1 MSLDKIKL
9 PRMEWIDDS
18 GSGLDGTI
26 INNTQLQKILDSV
39 DEAIGQSVKVVNAN
53 YTALPTDDLIKITGG
68 SFPLYVYS
76 ASGDGHDG
84 RQLDI
89 INNGTGTVAV
99 TAPAGQTI
107 AGYAI
112 WQLPPRT
119 SLRIKS
125 DGANWIIATLSP
137 NSVFRQELTLLA
149 GAFRPWP
156 GNAASGPH
164 EDINVLGYFTLG
176 IPFAKAG
183 AQYAYTQFTLPK
195 AWRKDAQ
202 ITMQVYFTV
211 PNSEPK
217 GTVGQGVY
225 WGCGL
230 AGMGHGESLG
240 QSASTGGAVQGITTA
255 DGALSI
261 TGEAVIP
268 VPANGWANTNDLIRF
283 YIYRDT
289 NSELDSKNATSY
301 LLAVKLRL
309 WMDAPHDE

>member
-9 PRMEWIDDS
+9 PRMEWTDDT

-39 DEAIGQSVKVVNAN
+39 DEAIGQSVKVVNGT
-53 YTALPTDDLIKITGG
+53 YTALLTDDLIKVTSG
-68 SFPLYVYS
+68 SFPVNVYS

-89 INNGTGTVAV
+89 ANTGTGTVAV
-99 TAPAGQTI
+99 TAAAGQQI
-107 AGYAI
+107 GGYAV
-112 WQLPPRT
+112 WQLPPKT
-119 SLRIKS
+119 SIRLKS
-125 DGANWIIATLSP
+125 DGANWVIMTLSS
-137 NSVFRQELTLLA
+137 NTTFKQELTLLA

-156 GNAASGPH
+156 GAGAAGPH
-164 EDINVLGYFTLG
+164 EDINVNGYFTLG

-183 AQYAYTQFTLPK
+183 VTYAYTQFTLPK
-195 AWRKDAQ
+195 AWQKGAQ
-202 ITMQVYFTV
+202 ITMQVYFAVKT
-211 PNSEPK
+211 SEPA

-230 AGMGHGESLG
+230 SGMGHGESLG
-240 QSASTGGAVQGITTA
+240 QAAQVGAAVQGITTA

-261 TGEAVIP
+261 TGEAAIGG
-268 VPANGWANTNDLIRF
+268 GWANVNDLIRF
-283 YIYRDT
+283 YVYRNCDT
-289 NSELDSKNATSY
+289 ELDSKNAVAY

-309 WMDAPHDE
+309 WMESPNDE